1 MQDDI
6 ERYSRVYRGFRLIRQ
21 TAYSSPPTAEPDTPS
36 ESTSPQATSTT
47 SWPVQLRTPS
57 PEAVARI
64 IRLATEAN
72 DDGFAEPHWDCRVH
86 TRVLEMAL
94 EHDTFMDRVDFLNW
108 YVG

>member
-1 MQDDI
+1 
-6 ERYSRVYRGFRLIRQ
+6 
-21 TAYSSPPTAEPDTPS
+21 
-36 ESTSPQATSTT
+36 
-47 SWPVQLRTPS
+47 VQLRTPS